1 MVKYKYVRVAVKS
14 KRKKTYK
21 PKTNQSQFYGLF
33 DSADIGYGTFGFG
46 ETQIKGLN
54 YKIKE
59 RKDFIKLRNLVNQER
74 KMKSEERAEQIA
86 NIKSRVVDV
95 RRGVNKVSS
104 KTKGIMNF
112 LKKKKKSIYD

>member
-1 MVKYKYVRVAVKS
+1 MVQKYF
-14 KRKKTYK
+14 KKLARENK
-21 PKTNQSQFYGLF
+21 
-33 DSADIGYGTFGFG
+33 
-46 ETQIKGLN
+46 
-54 YKIKE
+54 
-59 RKDFIKLRNLVNQER
+59 NQER
-74 KMKSEERAEQIA
+74 KMKSEERAEQIV